1 MAKVAQLVEPQIV
14 DLVVAGSCPVFRP
27 NFPSPCLRGF
37 FHAQTPFPSPAR
49 MYGAWI
55 HVLGGDG
62 SAQAHGLDGPDG
74 CHGARETTDSADCGR
89 NGGVRQH
96 APHLLQSVQSAV
108 PSRRAGR
115 CGFSPPKFP
124 RTPLLQWCPGKTR
137 GGTKERERG
146 KGNWRVVG
154 LCPTP
159 RQGEVRPVPPAR
171 PADVPD
177 WDAPGDAVGPT
188 GRSRKS

>member
-1 MAKVAQLVEPQIV
+1 MAYLMAKVAQLVEPQIV

-37 FHAQTPFPSPAR
+37 FHAQTPFPRPAR

-89 NGGVRQH
+89 SGGVRQH

-115 CGFSPPKFP
+115 CGFSPPKISTDSTVAMVSGENA
-124 RTPLLQWCPGKTR
+124 RRHKGEGKR
-137 GGTKERERG
+137 KRELEGGG
-146 KGNWRVVG
+146 A
-154 LCPTP
+154 LPH
-159 RQGEVRPVPPAR
+159 A
-171 PADVPD
+171 
-177 WDAPGDAVGPT
+177 PT
-188 GRSRKS
+188 GRSSPCTPGTSCGRA